1 MRIIDIINDSPNP
14 VFSFEILPPLKGNS
28 IYKVFDI
35 VEKLKRFDPKFVNI
49 TSHHSE
55 YIYKPLPD
63 GTHRRVS
70 IVKRPGTVAIAAAIQ
85 NRYGLIPVPHI
96 ICKGFTKEETEYAL
110 LDLNFLGI
118 NNLLVLRGDEKG
130 QDSTMGQP
138 NISHEHA
145 TDLQKQINLFNEGIG
160 LEDMRIQG
168 IETPFSYGMACYPE
182 KHEEAPNMESD
193 IYYMKKKMEN
203 GADYFVTQMFFDNE
217 KYFSFVE
224 RCRAAG
230 INVPI
235 IPGLKPISKMSHL
248 TMLPKVFRID
258 IPEELASRIRE
269 CKTDTEVKQVG
280 IEWGIRQSR
289 ELLEKG
295 ALGLHYYT
303 MSVSDSV
310 SKIVENVY

>member
-203 GADYFVTQMFFDNE
+203 GADYFVTQMFF
-217 KYFSFVE
+217 
-224 RCRAAG
+224 
-230 INVPI
+230 
-235 IPGLKPISKMSHL
+235 
-248 TMLPKVFRID
+248 
-258 IPEELASRIRE
+258 
-269 CKTDTEVKQVG
+269 
-280 IEWGIRQSR
+280 RQ
-289 ELLEKG
+289 
-295 ALGLHYYT
+295 
-303 MSVSDSV
+303 
-310 SKIVENVY
+310 

>member
-217 KYFSFVE
+217 KYFRFVE
-224 RCRAAG
+224 RCRNAG
-230 INVPI
+230 INVSI
-235 IPGLKPISKMSHL
+235 IPGLKPITTMSQL
-248 TMLPKVFRID
+248 NLLPKVFHVD
-258 IPEELASRIRE
+258 MPSDLANELMKCTSDAQAKEIG
-269 CKTDTEVKQVG
+269 V
-280 IEWGIRQSR
+280 EWCTMQAR
-289 ELLEKG
+289 ELIAHNVPSIHFYSLN
-295 ALGLHYYT
+295 AT
-303 MSVSDSV
+303 RSVERV
-310 SKIVENVY
+310 ARTVY